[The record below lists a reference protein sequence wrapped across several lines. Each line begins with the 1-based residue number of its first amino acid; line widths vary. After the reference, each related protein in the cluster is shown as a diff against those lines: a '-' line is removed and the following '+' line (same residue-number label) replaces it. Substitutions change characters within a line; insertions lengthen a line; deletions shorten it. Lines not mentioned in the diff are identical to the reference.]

1 MILNESKGNMY
12 EFITHT
18 WNPIKG
24 RCFHDCAYCYM
35 KSLVQNPQPI
45 RLVESELKGIFQR
58 DQFIF
63 IGSST
68 DDFASDVPSEWL
80 NKILDFCVQATSHQ
94 TEGNKTQFLIQ
105 TKNPERIL
113 EFINHPLFQTQRVVV
128 CTTIETNRHYP
139 EIMNNAPTPIKRAE
153 AMAKI
158 AECGIRTFVTIEP
171 IMDFDLDEMVKL
183 IKMCKP
189 EQVNIGKNTSTQ
201 IQLPEPTRFAVANL
215 IFHLICSTKI
225 KIKKNID
232 GEKLT
237 KAIITIF
244 EHNYSYE
251 KDKSKNGNLS
261 NTFFDIYLREQK

>member
-1 MILNESKGNMY
+1 MKLNESKGNMY

-63 IGSST
+63 IGSGT

-80 NKILDFCVQATSHQ
+80 NKILDFCVEATSHQ

-139 EIMNNAPTPIKRAE
+139 EIMNNAPTPIQRAE

-183 IKMCKP
+183 ITMCKP
-189 EQVNIGKNTSTQ
+189 EQVNIGKNTSTW
-201 IQLPEPTRFAVANL
+201 IKLHEPTRFKVANL

-225 KIKKNID
+225 KIKKNVD

-237 KAIITIF
+237 KEIIAIIKR
-244 EHNYSYE
+244 NYSF
-251 KDKSKNGNLS
+251 KKTRTDSNLS
-261 NTFFDIYLREQK
+261 TTTINTELRQ

>member
-1 MILNESKGNMY
+1 
-12 EFITHT
+12 
-18 WNPIKG
+18 
-24 RCFHDCAYCYM
+24 M

-45 RLVESELKGIFQR
+45 HLVEYELKGIFQR
-58 DQFIF
+58 DQFVF

-68 DDFASDVPSEWL
+68 DDFASDVPSEWI
-80 NKILDFCVQATSHQ
+80 NKILDFCVQATSLQ
-94 TEGNKTQFLIQ
+94 TEGRKTQFLIQ

-113 EFINHPLFQTQRVVV
+113 EFITHPLFQEQKVVV

-189 EQVNIGKNTSTQ
+189 EQVNIGANTYKA
-201 IQLPEPTRFAVANL
+201 IQLPQPTTGNKL
-215 IFHLICSTKI
+215 ISLILPLLSFTKV
-225 KIKKNID
+225 KIKKNLKGRLLLNGIND
-232 GEKLT
+232 L
-237 KAIITIF
+237 IRR
-244 EHNYSYE
+244 NYSFE
-251 KDKSKNGNLS
+251 K
-261 NTFFDIYLREQK
+261 REDE

>member
-1 MILNESKGNMY
+1 MTLNESKGNMY

-35 KSLVQNPQPI
+35 KNLVQNPQPI
-45 RLVESELKGIFQR
+45 HLVEYELKGIFQR
-58 DQFIF
+58 DQFVF

-68 DDFASDVPSEWL
+68 DDFASDVPSEWI
-80 NKILDFCVQATSHQ
+80 NKILDFCVQATSLQ
-94 TEGNKTQFLIQ
+94 PEGRKTQFLIQ

-113 EFINHPLFQTQRVVV
+113 EFITHPLFQEQKVVV

-158 AECGIRTFVTIEP
+158 AEYGIRTFVTIEP

-237 KAIITIF
+237 TLINTIINQ
-244 EHNYSYE
+244 NYDYE
-251 KDKSKNGNLS
+251 K
-261 NTFFDIYLREQK
+261 R

>member
-1 MILNESKGNMY
+1 MNLNESKGNMY

-35 KSLVQNPQPI
+35 KSIVQNPRPI
-45 RLVESELKGIFQR
+45 YLDESELRGLFQR

-68 DDFASDVPSEWL
+68 DDFASDVPSQW
-80 NKILDFCVQATSHQ
+80 ITQVLDFCSQATSLQ
-94 TEGNKTQFLIQ
+94 KEGLKTQFLIQ

-113 EFINHPLFQTQRVVV
+113 EFINHPLFHTHKVVV

-158 AECGIRTFVTIEP
+158 AEYGLRTFVTIEP
-171 IMDFDLDEMVKL
+171 IMDFDIDELVSL

-189 EQVNIGKNTSTQ
+189 EQVNIGVESKHRVQ
-201 IQLPEPTRFAVANL
+201 IPQPSNGNKLISLILQLIPD
-215 IFHLICSTKI
+215 TKI
-225 KIKKNID
+225 KVKKNLK
-232 GEKLT
+232 GEVLKQYLIN
-237 KAIITIF
+237 KINQ
-244 EHNYSYE
+244 NYSYE
-251 KDKSKNGNLS
+251 IRDDDDK
-261 NTFFDIYLREQK
+261 

>member
-1 MILNESKGNMY
+1 MTLNESKGNMY

-45 RLVESELKGIFQR
+45 HLVEYELKGIFQR
-58 DQFIF
+58 DQFVF

-68 DDFASDVPSEWL
+68 DDFASDVPSEWI

-94 TEGNKTQFLIQ
+94 TEGRRTQFLIQ

-113 EFINHPLFQTQRVVV
+113 EFINHPLFQTQRAVV

-158 AECGIRTFVTIEP
+158 AECGIKTFVTIEP
-171 IMDFDLDEMVKL
+171 IMEFDLDEMVKL

-189 EQVNIGKNTSTQ
+189 EQVNIGKNTSKS
-201 IQLPEPTRFAVANL
+201 IQLPEPTLLATVDL

-232 GEKLT
+232 GERLT
-237 KAIITIF
+237 KAINALLKQNYFF
-244 EHNYSYE
+244 E
-251 KDKSKNGNLS
+251 KK
-261 NTFFDIYLREQK
+261 